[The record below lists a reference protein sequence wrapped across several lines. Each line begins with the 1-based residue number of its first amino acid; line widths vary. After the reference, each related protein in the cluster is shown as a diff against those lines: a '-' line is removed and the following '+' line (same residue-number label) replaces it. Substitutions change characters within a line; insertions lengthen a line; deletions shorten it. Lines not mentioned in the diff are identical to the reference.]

1 MKPCVTLGLMLA
13 CLVGTTF
20 VSADEQGF
28 QPLFPKDGAPAGWS
42 VRAWNDLAKDPG
54 GDTAWTVQEG
64 VLQPGKTRGTWLVS
78 EKEYSDF
85 ILDFEIKLTEVG
97 NSGVALR
104 TPLKDDPAF
113 VAMEMQVADLRYN
126 PRAKDDELTG
136 ALYRALT
143 PRQQLYKPTEW
154 NHVRIE
160 LRGSQLKATIN
171 DELIHD
177 VDLATLDKPTRRHDG
192 SKAIPV
198 KDRPAKGHLGFQHL
212 SRNNEPIFIRNATI
226 KVLDPSVEQK

>member
-1 MKPCVTLGLMLA
+1 MKSVATLSLVLA
-13 CLVGTTF
+13 SF
-20 VSADEQGF
+20 VMATIGRADDGF
-28 QPLFPKDGAPAGWS
+28 QPLFPKDGAPEGWR

-54 GDTAWTVQEG
+54 GDTAWTVKEG

-78 EKEYSDF
+78 EKEYGDF

-113 VAMEMQVADLRYN
+113 VALEMQVADVRYN
-126 PRAKDDELTG
+126 PSAKDDELTG
-136 ALYRALT
+136 ALYRARA
-143 PRQQLYKPTEW
+143 PQKQVYKPTEW

-160 LRGSQLKATIN
+160 LRGTRLKATIN

-177 VDLATLDKPTRRHDG
+177 VDLATLDKPTKRHDG
-192 SKAIPV
+192 SEASAV
-198 KDRPAKGHLGFQHL
+198 KDRPAKGHLAFQHL
-212 SRNNEPIFIRNATI
+212 SRNNEPILIRNA
-226 KVLDPSVEQK
+226 KLKALDDSVKQK